1 MYFTYNVYLIQTII
15 IMKNLI
21 YNFKH
26 NIWKELKDSFILCI
40 DIGEFNDD
48 FFYGEDI
55 PRVFYD
61 NKIVLPDKIV
71 KKAINSDKSSEIYR
85 FIINCFVL
93 CIGLKLSL
101 IQKNCEILADTY
113 CALSFGSLDRNNT
126 QFEQLY
132 FIKLVE
138 NTLSGKDFILCTK
151 ENKRIIIQKIYL
163 KIIEWQKNKKLFD
176 LEINSLKKNIY

>member
-26 NIWKELKDSFILCI
+26 EIWKELKDSFILCI

-85 FIINCFVL
+85 FLINCFVL

-101 IQKNCEILADTY
+101 IQKNCEILADAY
-113 CALSFGSLDRNNT
+113 CTLSFGSLDRNNT